1 MTYNITFSYSAW
13 SMWEKCPAQY
23 KYAKIDKLPVPENPT
38 FVKGRRVHKV
48 MEQYVKGELEARP
61 QEAHLF
67 TALADGLRDV
77 PAGLKIVEEQMAF
90 DRDQRP
96 VGWFGKT
103 AFYRYVWDVAVLDD
117 PARPVHIE
125 MADWKTGKMYGSYD
139 AQMQIFS
146 IPAFLRFPSLE
157 SFAGNLIYLESG
169 DSVRTVYT
177 RPQFENGL
185 NDLWRSNAAMM
196 AADRSFTPKPSR
208 DACRFCDFH
217 AKKGGPCQ
225 DGA

>member
-1 MTYNITFSYSAW
+1 
-13 SMWEKCPAQY
+13 
-23 KYAKIDKLPVPENPT
+23 
-38 FVKGRRVHKV
+38 
-48 MEQYVKGELEARP
+48 
-61 QEAHLF
+61 
-67 TALADGLRDV
+67 
-77 PAGLKIVEEQMAF
+77 
-90 DRDQRP
+90 
-96 VGWFGKT
+96 
-103 AFYRYVWDVAVLDD
+103 VAVLDD

-225 DGA
+225 DGV